1 MLFWSACSSLPKILI
16 PPPQDFLLLKGAR
29 QLTFEGSNDSP
40 HFSRDG
46 DKILFTSSQRASH
59 KNTQV
64 YEFVILRNTERRITF
79 QDGEVKNPAYID
91 SDQIV
96 YASTTDEIKENLTE
110 LINSNTSSLAKP
122 SSELYQSDLYGNE
135 IVRLT
140 FSTGYD
146 NEALYF
152 SNAKSFFLFTSFRNH
167 ILGIFKYDVKTKN
180 ITPFLVEKDLE
191 RWSPT
196 ASLDQKN
203 LAWLE
208 RNPEKKT
215 YSLMLSP
222 LKNLKPRILKQT
234 EAEWRDLQ
242 FIPYKNKLIYSAK
255 NKGETN
261 YHIELFDFE
270 KNCTQIVFSGLDSLI
285 QPSFSTGSP
294 DRMAFTR
301 VMKQS
306 RQIYLVDVPSD
317 LGPCLETVH

>member
-1 MLFWSACSSLPKILI
+1 MNDVFMLSYMVYYLLPFIGI
-16 PPPQDFLLLKGAR
+16 FL
-29 QLTFEGSNDSP
+29 
-40 HFSRDG
+40 
-46 DKILFTSSQRASH
+46 
-59 KNTQV
+59 
-64 YEFVILRNTERRITF
+64 ITF
-79 QDGEVKNPAYID
+79 KPE
-91 SDQIV
+91 
-96 YASTTDEIKENLTE
+96 KE
-110 LINSNTSSLAKP
+110 
-122 SSELYQSDLYGNE
+122 
-135 IVRLT
+135 
-140 FSTGYD
+140 
-146 NEALYF
+146 
-152 SNAKSFFLFTSFRNH
+152 RNH

-196 ASLDQKN
+196 ASSDQKN

-255 NKGETN
+255 NKGESN

-270 KNCTQIVFSGLDSLI
+270 KNCTQIVFSGLDSLT
-285 QPSFSTGSP
+285 QPSFNSGSP